1 VQTRR
6 FVYTLPSD
14 DVISVI
20 SIKTSSLGVLR
31 VALNLIFGRLSAQ
44 FLIIMSSNET
54 DSLGLLKPPQAY
66 NYELLSSDV
75 RTMNIAG
82 VADNSHF

>member
-1 VQTRR
+1 
-6 FVYTLPSD
+6 
-14 DVISVI
+14 
-20 SIKTSSLGVLR
+20 
-31 VALNLIFGRLSAQ
+31 
-44 FLIIMSSNET
+44 MSSNET